1 MSVPNTMMV
10 GSLPYGL
17 TILDDRQMRTDSEG
31 ITRATVRYVCY
42 PPDALSY
49 YRPGRG
55 SGHPRYGGLSLDTCD
70 VRVENGLMFI
80 DATYIGLLDGAQT
93 SESSESHVRTGWWL
107 GTNTDGSMDYK
118 KYAITN
124 TVHRT
129 HVVTTGGA
137 PAATE
142 GKAVSYEKVG
152 HLTRYTIEETT
163 ETRKVVVE

>member
-10 GSLPYGL
+10 GSLQSGL

-42 PPDALSY
+42 PPDADS
-49 YRPGRG
+49 RPGRG

-80 DATYIGLLDGAQT
+80 DATYIGLLDGPQT
-93 SESSESHVRTGWWL
+93 TEDAESHVRTGWWL
-107 GTNTDGSMDYK
+107 GMNPDGSMDYK

-129 HVVTTGGA
+129 HVITAGDA

-142 GKAVSYEKVG
+142 DQAVSYETIG

>member
-10 GSLPYGL
+10 GSLQYGL
-17 TILDDRQMRTDSEG
+17 TILDDKQMRTDSEG

-42 PPDALSY
+42 PANAYS
-49 YRPGRG
+49 RPRRG
-55 SGHPRYGGLSLDTCD
+55 SGHPRYGGLRLDTCD

-93 SESSESHVRTGWWL
+93 TEESESHVRTGWWL
-107 GTNTDGSMDYK
+107 GMNTDGSMDYK

-124 TVHRT
+124 TVHRK
-129 HVVTTGGA
+129 HVITTGSA
-137 PAATE
+137 PTARE
-142 GKAVSYEKVG
+142 GQAVSYEKIG
-152 HLTRYTIEETT
+152 HITRYTIETTT

>member
-10 GSLPYGL
+10 GSLRYGL
-17 TILDDRQMRTDSEG
+17 TILDDKQMREDSDG
-31 ITRATVRYVCY
+31 VIRATVRYVCY
-42 PPDALSY
+42 PPDARS
-49 YRPGRG
+49 RPGRG
-55 SGHPRYGGLSLDTCD
+55 SRHPRYGGLSLDTCD

-80 DATYIGLLDGAQT
+80 DATYIGLLDGPQT

>member
-10 GSLPYGL
+10 GSLQPGL
-17 TILDDRQMRTDSEG
+17 TILDDRQMRTDSQG

-42 PPDALSY
+42 PPDAGN
-49 YRPGRG
+49 RPSDGA
-55 SGHPRYGGLSLDTCD
+55 SHPRYPALLLDTCD
-70 VRVENGLMFI
+70 VHVEGGLMFI
-80 DATYIGLLDGAQT
+80 DATYVGLLGGDRTA
-93 SESSESHVRTGWWL
+93 EDAESHVRTGWWL
-107 GTNTDGSMDYK
+107 GTNTDGSMAYK

-129 HVVTTGGA
+129 HFITAGGA

-142 GKAVSYEKVG
+142 DQAVSYEKIG

-163 ETRKVVVE
+163 ETREEVAE

>member
-10 GSLPYGL
+10 GSLQSGL
-17 TILDDRQMRTDSEG
+17 TILDDKQMREDSEG

-42 PPDALSY
+42 PPNAYS
-49 YRPGRG
+49 RPGKG
-55 SGHPRYGGLSLDTCD
+55 SVHPRYGALRLDTCD
-70 VRVENGLMFI
+70 VRVEGGLMFI
-80 DATYIGLLDGAQT
+80 DATYVGLLNGAQT
-93 SESSESHVRTGWWL
+93 TEDAESHVRTGWWL
-107 GTNTDGSMDYK
+107 ATNTDGSMAYK

-129 HVVTTGGA
+129 HFITAGGA

-142 GKAVSYEKVG
+142 DKAVSYEKIG
-152 HLTRYTIEETT
+152 HITRYTIETTT